1 MIGPE
6 GAADRAATWLAERI
20 PARLRVVESRLQLPP
35 GSLADPARVLSHETG
50 PIAIEDWPSVY
61 VLPQGLAGMQLVEV
75 RSDASEVYRCRYMVR
90 VLLWVRA
97 DSYASTDRLRK
108 RYVLATREALLERK
122 QLAAPATYGGGDYG
136 QDTSS
141 TVVDPSGIRED
152 YSDVFTDDASRT
164 IAGAYLDV
172 PIIVTEVLDGPTPLG
187 MVATTPEVSTTGD
200 TASIPPH
207 PAL

>member
-6 GAADRAATWLAERI
+6 GAADRAAEWLAERI
-20 PARLRVVESRLQLPP
+20 PARLRVLEARLQLPP
-35 GSLADPARVLSHETG
+35 NTLADPARVIAHETG

-61 VLPQGLAGMQLVEV
+61 VLPQRLERMDLVEV
-75 RSDASEVYRCRYMVR
+75 RGDASEVYRCRYLVR
-90 VLLWVRA
+90 VILWVRA

-108 RYVLATREALLERK
+108 RYALATREALLERK

-172 PIIVTEVLDGPTPLG
+172 PIIVTEVLDGPTPFG
-187 MVATTPEVSTTGD
+187 TVDSTPEVTTTGD

>member
-1 MIGPE
+1 MFGPE
-6 GAADRAATWLAERI
+6 GAADHAAEWLAGRI
-20 PARLRVVESRLQLPP
+20 PARLRVLEERYQLDAGTLP
-35 GSLADPARVLSHETG
+35 DPAKVRSYEAG

-61 VLPQGLAGMQLVEV
+61 VLPQRLERMDLIEV
-75 RSDASEVYRCRYMVR
+75 RSDSSEVYRCRYVVR

-122 QLAAPATYGGGDYG
+122 QLAPAPTYGSGDYG
-136 QDTSS
+136 TDTSS

-152 YSDVFTDDASRT
+152 YSDVFTDDANRT

-172 PIIVTEVLDGPTPLG
+172 PIITTEVLDGPTPLG
-187 MVATTPEVSTTGD
+187 TVSTTPEVSTTGD